1 MARACPHGPF
11 PRTRYGLAGLLL
23 GLSLGALGGGCSTG
37 TVPRLDGR
45 CSLVPGPSSGP
56 AGGAALKAETV
67 ADGLEVPWGI
77 AFLPGGDVLV
87 TERPGRVRL
96 LHQGALTP
104 PIVSLP
110 VVQEGEGG
118 LLGVAVD
125 PQFSQN
131 RYFYIYAT
139 VRGQDGPENQIER
152 YRLADDS
159 ASATRDKVLV
169 AGIPAGRFHNG
180 GRLRFGPDGM
190 LYAGTGDA
198 MRPELARDPK
208 SLAGKLLR
216 MTRDGEPPGDSPNR
230 RGLVYLSGVRNLQ
243 AFAFAPG
250 GEVLVADHG
259 PSGELGREGH
269 DEITR
274 ARAGDDLGWPTYYG
288 CEVALGVTAP
298 SLVFEQATPPG
309 GALLYQGDAIR
320 EWKGSLLVATLGSQH
335 LHRLTFDRDDSRR
348 VEHHEVYFQGEGPT
362 GLGRLRD
369 VVTGPDG
376 ALYVT
381 TSNCDGRGDCPRDG
395 DKIYRITRWS
405 PPPAPLPSPEG

>member
-1 MARACPHGPF
+1 M
-11 PRTRYGLAGLLL
+11 LL
-23 GLSLGALGGGCSTG
+23 GGALGALGAGCSANNTPRVD
-37 TVPRLDGR
+37 TRCTFVPA
-45 CSLVPGPSSGP
+45 SSP
-56 AGGAALKAETV
+56 RPPGGAALKAETV
-67 ADGLEVPWGI
+67 ADGLEVPWGL
-77 AFLPGGDVLV
+77 AFLPSGDLLV

-96 LHQGALTP
+96 LRQGALTP
-104 PIVSLP
+104 PLLVLP
-110 VVQEGEGG
+110 AVEEGEGG
-118 LLGVAVD
+118 LLGIVVD
-125 PQFSQN
+125 PEFSKN
-131 RYFYIYAT
+131 RYFYTYAT
-139 VRGQDGPENQIER
+139 MRGPDGPENQIER
-152 YRLADDS
+152 YRLAEDL
-159 ASATRDKVLV
+159 ASATRDKVLL

-190 LYAGTGDA
+190 LYVGTGDA
-198 MRPELARDPK
+198 QHPELARDPK

-216 MTRDGEPPGDSPNR
+216 MTRDGEIPADNPTR
-230 RGLVYLSGVRNLQ
+230 RSLVYLSGARNVQ
-243 AFAFAPG
+243 AFAFAPS

-259 PSGELGREGH
+259 PSGEMGREGH

-274 ARAGDDLGWPTYYG
+274 AKAGDDLGWPTYYG

-309 GALLYQGDAIR
+309 GAVLYEGDAIR
-320 EWKGSLLVATLGSQH
+320 EWKGSLIVATLGSQH
-335 LHRLTFDRDDSRR
+335 LHRVSFARDDPRR
-348 VEHHEVYFQGEGPT
+348 VEHHEVYFQGNGPT

-381 TSNCDGRGDCPRDG
+381 TSNCDGRGDCPPDG

>member
-1 MARACPHGPF
+1 MVLGMA
-11 PRTRYGLAGLLL
+11 
-23 GLSLGALGGGCSTG
+23 LGALGPGCSTNA
-37 TVPRLDGR
+37 VPRVDTR
-45 CSLVPGPSSGP
+45 CSLVPGGNAGP

-77 AFLPGGDVLV
+77 AFLPNGDMLV

-96 LHQGALTP
+96 VHQGGLTP
-104 PIVSLP
+104 PILVLP

-125 PQFSQN
+125 PKFTEN
-131 RYFYIYAT
+131 RYFYIYVT
-139 VRGQDGPENQIER
+139 VRGPEGPENQIER

-159 ASATRDKVLV
+159 ASATRDKVLI

-198 MRPELARDPK
+198 QHADLARDPR

-216 MTRDGEPPGDSPNR
+216 MTRDGEVPGDNPFRKS
-230 RGLVYLSGVRNLQ
+230 LVYLSGVRNVQ
-243 AFAFAPG
+243 AFVFAPG
-250 GEVLVADHG
+250 GDVIVADHG
-259 PSGELGREGH
+259 PSGEMGREGH

-309 GALLYQGDAIR
+309 GAVLYQGDAIR
-320 EWKGSLLVATLGSQH
+320 EWRGSLLVATLGSQH
-335 LHRLTFDRDDSRR
+335 LHRVTFDRDDPKR

-369 VVTGPDG
+369 VVTGPEG

-381 TSNCDGRGDCPRDG
+381 TSNCDGRGDCPRDK

-405 PPPAPLPSPEG
+405 PPPALPPSPEG